1 MSADHPDGNP
11 DVCVVWVWAWLWV
24 CFGVCWRACVR
35 TRVCVRAC
43 TCVRVLSCV
52 RVCVNVPAIP
62 PITIPTITPADIPQ
76 GKLSPY
82 ASAANDIYIDIYLWM
97 RDTI

>member
-1 MSADHPDGNP
+1 MCG
-11 DVCVVWVWAWLWV
+11 VGVGVVV
-24 CFGVCWRACVR
+24 GVFWRVLAR
-35 TRVCVRAC
+35 VRAC

-82 ASAANDIYIDIYLWM
+82 ASAANDIYVDIYLWM

>member
-1 MSADHPDGNP
+1 MGMGVVVGVFQRVLARVRAHAC
-11 DVCVVWVWAWLWV
+11 VCACLYM
-24 CFGVCWRACVR
+24 RACAF
-35 TRVCVRAC
+35 VRAYM
-43 TCVRVLSCV
+43 
-52 RVCVNVPAIP
+52 CVNIPAIP